1 MSPLQLISYRDY
13 NQINAL
19 DTILKTLRTTR
30 ADRYRSRVKT
40 HNMKNDQESRCE
52 FPVFF
57 FFFLF
62 FSFLNSQF
70 LSKNKSK
77 WETIAS
83 AIGKIPKKGLFL
95 RTEDRKESP
104 HGPGS
109 MKRILIVTLLSF
121 FPYFFL
127 SYSSPRTAPVKLC
140 TTIEQARRSHP
151 IRDRKWEK
159 SVSQRG
165 GRFSRCIFPPLFF
178 LTTLSQRL
186 TLSCRTVRVV
196 KTLRELSLWS
206 EKQGKEPL

>member
-1 MSPLQLISYRDY
+1 MTKKVAVSFL
-13 NQINAL
+13 
-19 DTILKTLRTTR
+19 
-30 ADRYRSRVKT
+30 
-40 HNMKNDQESRCE
+40 
-52 FPVFF
+52 FF
-57 FFFLF
+57 F

-109 MKRILIVTLLSF
+109 MKRILIVTLFSF
-121 FPYFFL
+121 FPYFFSL
-127 SYSSPRTAPVKLC
+127 LF
-140 TTIEQARRSHP
+140 TTVEQARGSHP

-165 GRFSRCIFPPLFF
+165 GQFSRCIFPPLFF

-186 TLSCRTVRVV
+186 TLSCRTVHVV

-206 EKQGKEPL
+206 KKQGKEPLWGR